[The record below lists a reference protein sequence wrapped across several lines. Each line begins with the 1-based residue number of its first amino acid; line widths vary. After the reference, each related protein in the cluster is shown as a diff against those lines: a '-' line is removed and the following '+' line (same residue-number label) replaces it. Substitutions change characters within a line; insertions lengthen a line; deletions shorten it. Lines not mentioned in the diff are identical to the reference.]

1 MLNGHLISKPGRQP
15 GCAAALR
22 HGDKLELG
30 SITRAVVEC
39 SSPQQQQPPLP
50 AKQPQQMEHAA
61 QSIST
66 AEVRQAAGI
75 AVQQRPQLSEDAC
88 AATLLTPSQA
98 ELQQQQQ
105 QGDFQAPAWVLAA
118 QQQQEQRH
126 LRHQQQQ
133 QQHMHLPESRFST
146 WNSSPSQQH
155 ADAAAAGP
163 QSSLQTHAAAGL
175 DCSNSSSVSG
185 GSIRGHRSS
194 GSSSSSLLH
203 TWGGSSSSPGGS
215 SSSRQRAAAV
225 PRLSA
230 QGVLAAAAAAAA
242 AGGSGGPTSPGGL
255 LTPMILLRFPSCR
268 LEGAV
273 VKMVGA
279 DHRRNQS
286 PCEDVVAW
294 RTPLGDR
301 QQVRQAA
308 CVLQQCL

>member
-1 MLNGHLISKPGRQP
+1 
-15 GCAAALR
+15 
-22 HGDKLELG
+22 
-30 SITRAVVEC
+30 
-39 SSPQQQQPPLP
+39 
-50 AKQPQQMEHAA
+50 
-61 QSIST
+61 
-66 AEVRQAAGI
+66 
-75 AVQQRPQLSEDAC
+75 
-88 AATLLTPSQA
+88 
-98 ELQQQQQ
+98 
-105 QGDFQAPAWVLAA
+105 VLAA

-133 QQHMHLPESRFST
+133 QQHQHLHLPESRFST

-155 ADAAAAGP
+155 GDAAAAAGGP
-163 QSSLQTHAAAGL
+163 HASLHTHASAGMDAGVCGSSSL
-175 DCSNSSSVSG
+175 SG
-185 GSIRGHRSS
+185 GSIRGHSSGS
-194 GSSSSSLLH
+194 GSSSSILH
-203 TWGGSSSSPGGS
+203 TWGGSSSSPGSS

-230 QGVLAAAAAAAA
+230 QGVLAAAAAAA
-242 AGGSGGPTSPGGL
+242 GGGGGPTSPGGL

-301 QQVRQAA
+301 QQVRDGEGMLCTLRCATSYQTDGRVEAA
-308 CVLQQCL
+308 FAVVR